1 MSDMVA
7 NDALARY
14 LNDHLAGSVVALGL
28 LEHLAAD
35 RAGTPDEA
43 VLAGVRADIEA
54 DRAVLLELMSGLDV
68 APSQPR
74 QATGWLVEKVGE
86 LKLRLD
92 DSDDGALRR
101 LEGLETVALGIE
113 GKRALWHALAAAAE
127 TAPELPRLD
136 YPELVHR
143 ADAQRQIVEGLRLQA
158 AREAFGGGA

>member
-1 MSDMVA
+1 MAA

-35 RAGTPDEA
+35 RAGTPDVA
-43 VLAGVRADIEA
+43 VLNGVRAEIEA
-54 DRAVLLELMSGLDV
+54 DRDVLLELMAQLEI

-74 QATGWLVEKVGE
+74 QATGWLVEKVSE

-101 LEGLETVALGIE
+101 LEGLETVSLGIE
-113 GKRALWHALAAAAE
+113 GKRGLWHALAVAADSA
-127 TAPELPRLD
+127 AMLPPLD
-136 YPELVHR
+136 YPELVRR
-143 ADAQRQIVEGLRLQA
+143 ADAQRRVVEELRLQA
-158 AREAFGGGA
+158 AREAFAGGA